1 MKELL
6 TNRVPVV
13 SPLMLAFMLLPACD
27 LFTAPR
33 EPTVSWAK
41 VPLDQR
47 VTDAYT
53 DFSFELF
60 RRLQAADADGNVFAS
75 GTSAAFALAMTYN
88 GAVGQTREEMA
99 NTLRIG
105 GLDQATVN
113 ATNKLW
119 LEALRDTGDP
129 AAELAVANSV
139 WFRPTYP
146 IMNSFRERVRA
157 YYGAEIEP
165 ITTAQAINSW
175 VDNATRGR
183 IDEIVR
189 GEIPGTVVAY
199 LINALYFK
207 ADWTKP
213 FDERLTRSA
222 RFRRPDGSTVPVRM
236 MSQQGSFQV
245 RRGDGMQLLRLP
257 YGAERFSMLL
267 ALPEEGTTLQDVA
280 GSLEGERWRTWISEL
295 AEVTR
300 LMVELPRFEL
310 EWESSLVESLRVMGM
325 EVPFLPGAADFSE
338 MFEGGGPWIGDV
350 LQKTFVRVDE
360 KGTEAAAVTSVPM
373 VTSMPPTLT
382 FDRPFFLAIYDH
394 ATETV
399 LFLGQITDPTG

>member
-183 IDEIVR
+183 IDEI
-189 GEIPGTVVAY
+189 
-199 LINALYFK
+199 
-207 ADWTKP
+207 
-213 FDERLTRSA
+213 
-222 RFRRPDGSTVPVRM
+222 
-236 MSQQGSFQV
+236 
-245 RRGDGMQLLRLP
+245 
-257 YGAERFSMLL
+257 
-267 ALPEEGTTLQDVA
+267 
-280 GSLEGERWRTWISEL
+280 
-295 AEVTR
+295 
-300 LMVELPRFEL
+300 
-310 EWESSLVESLRVMGM
+310 
-325 EVPFLPGAADFSE
+325 
-338 MFEGGGPWIGDV
+338 
-350 LQKTFVRVDE
+350 
-360 KGTEAAAVTSVPM
+360 
-373 VTSMPPTLT
+373 
-382 FDRPFFLAIYDH
+382 
-394 ATETV
+394 
-399 LFLGQITDPTG
+399 